1 MSNPV
6 NHHYVA
12 QHVLRRF
19 CDANGVLW
27 TYDKEKNK
35 IYPGR
40 PRDQASGKHFYSFK
54 GRDGTK
60 TRWEYIA
67 SAGVLRVILPQIL
80 PYMIVKKA
88 HAEKMME
95 YFRFIDTHPLWGL
108 KQVDPRYYEKLDL
121 IYATLKKLNRKGR
134 GKIRT

>member
-1 MSNPV
+1 MSNS
-6 NHHYVA
+6 NRDFLIRIA
-12 QHVLRRF
+12 
-19 CDANGVLW
+19 GVIGEG
-27 TYDKEKNK
+27 TVH
-35 IYPGR
+35 R
-40 PRDQASGKHFYSFK
+40 GKK

-88 HAEKMME
+88 HAGKMME